1 MAVPVKGLVSF
12 VALGLVV
19 GLVASYAGL
28 LRSNRMAVYA
38 VMGVAVFVSVFVAQF
53 RLWLS

>member
-19 GLVASYAGL
+19 GLVASYARL
-28 LRSNRMAVYA
+28 FRSNRMAVYA